1 VAVAESTK
9 VRRQV
14 TPDAE
19 GGRVLLIGVEKL
31 GEVEDLETVAS
42 CLRADV
48 GVVADD
54 FDVTP

>member
-1 VAVAESTK
+1 

-48 GVVADD
+48 GVVAND